1 MAELLLTDVEDTVL
15 DHLQRRAHA
24 HQRTPAEEAKSI
36 LSDVLNGKRQ
46 NSWGEIDA
54 IYSRLLSSGR
64 TFEDSATAIR
74 EDRDR

>member
-1 MAELLLTDVEDTVL
+1 MAELLLTDVEDAVL
-15 DHLQRRAHA
+15 DHLQRRARA

-46 NSWGEIDA
+46 NGWEEVDA
-54 IYSRLLSSGR
+54 IYGRLLSSGK
-64 TFEDSATAIR
+64 TFEDSAIAIR